1 MSRGLLKKHSFLFN
15 NQAMFLV
22 ILGLMISLLIDT
34 TFIKLYDV
42 VSKNTLSIETRVIVF
57 SINISVSLILQL
69 VLLKYAKELTANQLG
84 TKTSFRPFSRFAQ
97 LSYYWLILLISFLIF
112 QLFYFSYYNSYV
124 LMLIVL
130 TTYGV
135 SSVLIGKIS
144 MLFVSWYKT
153 NHDFIVLMYFISMA
167 LIVFNLILTSLV
179 VNIHL
184 IDRPEKLRQFSGG
197 SMDLS
202 AGKYDFLALI
212 HKTSSVLSFASI
224 WLTTVVLTYSSRD
237 KLIIKIRYW
246 AMPVIL
252 LVYFLISYF
261 AQNILNPV
269 LVPLLKS
276 DPILLSLS
284 LIMIFTLIK
293 PIGGIMFGV
302 AFWNMSR
309 FVRYEK
315 TLRDYL
321 IISGYGFL
329 LLFSANQSTSLVL
342 GPYPPFGTSTIT
354 ILMVS
359 SYLIMIGIYN
369 SAALIS
375 KNINLRKSI
384 QKIAKESKLL
394 SLIGRAEMEKE
405 INKTV
410 TKIMQ
415 QTGAAEEPNE
425 ASYELDEGELKSYLG
440 TVIDE
445 LKKNEVK

>member
-1 MSRGLLKKHSFLFN
+1 MSGRIFEKRSFLFN
-15 NQAMFLV
+15 NQAIFLI
-22 ILGLMISLLIDT
+22 ILGLMTTLLIDT

-42 VSKNTLSIETRVIVF
+42 VSKNTLPIDTRAIVF
-57 SINISVSLILQL
+57 SINISISLVLQL
-69 VLLKYAKELTANQLG
+69 ILLKYVKDLAANQLG
-84 TKTSFRPFSRFAQ
+84 TKISFRPFSRFAQ
-97 LSYYWLILLISFLIF
+97 LSYYWLIFLASFLIF
-112 QLFYFSYYNSYV
+112 QLFYFNYYNSYV
-124 LMLIVL
+124 LMLMVL

-135 SSVLIGKIS
+135 ASVLIGKIS
-144 MLFVSWYKT
+144 ISFVSWYRT
-153 NHDFIVLMYFISMA
+153 NHDFVVLMYFISMS

-184 IDRPEKLRQFSGG
+184 IDRPEKLRQFAGG

-212 HKTSSVLSFASI
+212 HKASSVISFASI
-224 WLTTVVLTYSSRD
+224 WLTTVLLTHSSRD
-237 KLIIKIRYW
+237 NLIKKIRYW

-261 AQNILNPV
+261 AQSILNPF
-269 LVPLLKS
+269 LVPLLNS

-302 AFWNMSR
+302 TFWNMSR

-315 TLRDYL
+315 TLRDYM

-354 ILMVS
+354 ILIVS

-375 KNINLRKSI
+375 TNTDLRKSI

-394 SLIGRAEMEKE
+394 NLIGRAEMEKE

-410 TKIMQ
+410 SKIMQ
-415 QTGAAEEPNE
+415 QTGADEEPNE
-425 ASYELDEGELKSYLG
+425 ASNELDEGELKNYLG
-440 TVIDE
+440 KVIEE
-445 LKKNEVK
+445 LKKNEIK